1 MKLVRPAVGDARLPQ
16 ERSSGVD
23 DHEVVPRIP
32 GQRADHRVKAVDH
45 GRDDGEAFGEVIAA
59 EVERKRDEDTL
70 AQRRSAGSYV
80 PRPNRLGIQ
89 NWRMAATTVGMS
101 RHASRPKD
109 GVLGPRH
116 CVSRTGRPAGS
127 TQWNKIGSSSPCS
140 MAFGFSNRTT
150 RTAAVS

>member
-1 MKLVRPAVGDARLPQ
+1 MSDESEYEYFRLRQQAKTYISKLFSFKG
-16 ERSSGVD
+16 
-23 DHEVVPRIP
+23 
-32 GQRADHRVKAVDH
+32 
-45 GRDDGEAFGEVIAA
+45 
-59 EVERKRDEDTL
+59 KRDEDTL

-89 NWRMAATTVGMS
+89 NWRMAATTVGMW

-140 MAFGFSNRTT
+140 MAFGFSNRDHANS
-150 RTAAVS
+150 RSFMTA

>member
-59 EVERKRDEDTL
+59 EVERRLKPRARAHWSDAIRD
-70 AQRRSAGSYV
+70 RV
-80 PRPNRLGIQ
+80 V
-89 NWRMAATTVGMS
+89 VGMS
-101 RHASRPKD
+101 D
-109 GVLGPRH
+109 YGL
-116 CVSRTGRPAGS
+116 AGQDRVPQS
-127 TQWNKIGSSSPCS
+127 EEVKIGGANGAQRSLE
-140 MAFGFSNRTT
+140 AR
-150 RTAAVS
+150 RVQA

>member
-1 MKLVRPAVGDARLPQ
+1 MCRVGVPQVAEPDAGKIVALVIL
-16 ERSSGVD
+16 
-23 DHEVVPRIP
+23 
-32 GQRADHRVKAVDH
+32 
-45 GRDDGEAFGEVIAA
+45 
-59 EVERKRDEDTL
+59 RKRDEDTL

-89 NWRMAATTVGMS
+89 NWRMAATTVGMW

-140 MAFGFSNRTT
+140 MAFGFSNRDHANS
-150 RTAAVS
+150 RSFM